1 MAQDVFKPKGAT
13 KSSQPDAGGANARTV
28 PVFGIVKDNIDP
40 TRSGRLQ
47 VYISDF
53 GGDDPDN
60 RDNWISVS
68 YMTPFFGYTQP
79 DANESG
85 YGTYKDNPSSYGMWF
100 AQPDIGT
107 QVICIFINGDVNYG
121 FWIGCVPK
129 PDALT
134 MVPAIGATDNIVPNE
149 GEAQSYG
156 GAVRLPVTNINTN
169 NEELA
174 DSSDYIN
181 AAKPVHS
188 YVAGI
193 MSQQGIIRDPVRGPI
208 SSSAQRETPSRVGW
222 GISTPG
228 RPIYEGGFDDET
240 LAQNLEDGN
249 PQSLRVVAR
258 RGGHSIVMDDGDI
271 IGRDQLIRIRTALG
285 HQILMSDDGQTL
297 MVLHSNGQ
305 SYIEL
310 GKEGTV
316 DIYSTNSINLR
327 TQGDLNLHADN
338 NVNIHATKDLNIQG
352 ENININ
358 TEKDMSV
365 RNGANYKHYT
375 LSDYTVKVDAAMSME
390 SGGDSSFVSK
400 NITYINGEKI
410 NLNTGATSTSPKEVD
425 PIPIVAHTDT
435 LFDDVKGFAACPG
448 KLLSI
453 VTRAPAHTPWA
464 NAGQGVDVKADL
476 SAGGSLPASPTPA
489 QAAVNQSSAGVA
501 GTPVSVATTVSMPA
515 TTAISGAIDKNT
527 TSAVLGTMAKNAA
540 TGPLA
545 AAAAQGAAI
554 VQQGATKV
562 AAVGAFAQSP
572 TQMMTAGVLKPG
584 SDKLVQSLVNSGAN
598 ISASMPSSL
607 FTGQKG
613 AENLTNYI
621 NNTAAQATAQV
632 TNLQK
637 AQSALTAAGA
647 ISGKESAGQLAG
659 LVMAGATTGV
669 APTLSA
675 LASGGTGALGAT
687 GLATLQSIG
696 AGNLAAS
703 VAQNVTGGLGGISK
717 ALGAMSSAPGL
728 SGLLDSAKGVAGSA
742 FSAITGSFKP
752 MTAGVPQNLTE
763 LAKKSAEQTAAS
775 SGLTGTTGTVSGIA
789 SAVSGAVTGAAA
801 GALAGV
807 LSGAGGAAGAVTG
820 AVNSLT
826 GAASALKN
834 PAAGAG
840 SLASAATA
848 LATGSLASSAS
859 SLASG
864 LSNLP
869 GGQKTVQAVVNNAT
883 GALNSLPGTA
893 AIGNLAKQA
902 SSAALNKLPL
912 PSLPPGLNSLTNL
925 ATSGLAAGAAAQLS
939 SAISALSSGGSVSI
953 KLPTVGFNTT
963 DRTGLTAQI
972 ASVFGDPKIPK
983 PNLVG
988 EVSEG
993 AKSAA
998 QKQLDKIKEEVKYVE
1013 ELNKFNERIR
1023 DARLEYYAAK
1033 RDLPQG
1039 DPGITAAREKWF
1051 ALSEAPEYIDL
1062 RKKLGLA

>member
-28 PVFGIVKDNIDP
+28 PVFGVVKDNIDP

-47 VYISDF
+47 VYITDF

-68 YMTPFFGYTQP
+68 YMTPFYGYTQP

-156 GAVRLPVTNINTN
+156 GAVKLPVTNINTN
-169 NEELA
+169 NEEMA
-174 DSSDYIN
+174 DSNDYIN
-181 AAKPVHS
+181 AAKPIHS

-222 GISTPG
+222 GVSTPG

-240 LAQNLEDGN
+240 LAQNLEDGQ

-358 TEKDMSV
+358 TEKDMNV
-365 RNGANYKHYT
+365 RNGVNYKHYT

-410 NLNTGATSTSPKEVD
+410 NLNTGATSTIPKEVD

-453 VTRAPAHTPWA
+453 TTRAPAHTPWA

-476 SAGGSLPASPTPA
+476 SAKGNLPANPTPA
-489 QAAVNQSSAGVA
+489 QAAVNQSSASVA
-501 GTPVSVATTVSMPA
+501 GTPVSVATTVSMPS
-515 TTAISGAIDKNT
+515 TTAVSGALDKNT

-545 AAAAQGAAI
+545 AATAQGAAI
-554 VQQGATKV
+554 VQQGASKV
-562 AAVGAFAQSP
+562 AAVGAFAQNP
-572 TQMMTAGVLKPG
+572 AQMVSAGVLKPG
-584 SDKLVQSLVNSGAN
+584 SDRLVQSLVNSGAN
-598 ISASMPSSL
+598 ITASMPSSL

-613 AENLTNYI
+613 AETLSNYI
-621 NNTAAQATAQV
+621 NNTTAQATAQV
-632 TNLQK
+632 ANLQK

-669 APTLSA
+669 TSTLSA
-675 LASGGTGALGAT
+675 ISSGGTGPLGAT

-752 MTAGVPQNLTE
+752 LTAGIPQNLTAI
-763 LAKKSAEQTAAS
+763 AKTAAQNTAAASEQTGNPNVVSA
-775 SGLTGTTGTVSGIA
+775 LTATS
-789 SAVSGAVTGAAA
+789 A

-807 LSGAGGAAGAVTG
+807 LTSGATSVTSAVSG
-820 AVNSLT
+820 AVNSLAG
-826 GAASALKN
+826 GAAALATSGAGTSALAT
-834 PAAGAG
+834 AARSVGQG
-840 SLASAATA
+840 GLASAAST
-848 LATGSLASSAS
+848 
-859 SLASG
+859 LASG
-864 LSNLP
+864 LGNLP
-869 GGQKTVQAVVNNAT
+869 GGQKTVQAVVNNAQ
-883 GALNSLPGTA
+883 GAINSLPGTA
-893 AIGNLAKQA
+893 GISNLVKQA
-902 SSAALNKLPL
+902 STAALNKLPL
-912 PSLPPGLNSLTNL
+912 PSLPTGLNSLTNL
-925 ATSGLAAGAAAQLS
+925 ATSGLAAGAAAQLT

-963 DRTGLTAQI
+963 DRSGLTAQI

-998 QKQLDKIKEEVKYVE
+998 QQQIDKAKEEIKYAQ
-1013 ELNKFNERIR
+1013 ELNAFLDRIR
-1023 DARLEYYAAK
+1023 AAREEFYTAK

-1039 DPGITAAREKWF
+1039 DPGIAAARDKWL
-1051 ALSEAPEYIDL
+1051 ALTEDSTYLDL

>member
-1 MAQDVFKPKGAT
+1 MAQDVFKPKGPT
-13 KSSQPDAGGANARTV
+13 KASQPDAGGANARTV
-28 PVFGIVKDNIDP
+28 PVFGVVKDNIDP

-68 YMTPFFGYTQP
+68 YMTPFYGYTQP

-169 NEELA
+169 NEEMA
-174 DSSDYIN
+174 DSNDYIN

-222 GISTPG
+222 GVSTPG
-228 RPIYEGGFDDET
+228 RPIYEGGFDDES
-240 LAQNLEDGN
+240 LAQNLEGGT

-358 TEKDMSV
+358 TEKDMNV
-365 RNGANYKHYT
+365 RNGVNYKHYT

-410 NLNTGATSTSPKEVD
+410 NLNTGATSTIPKEVD
-425 PIPIVAHTDT
+425 PIPIIAHTDT

-464 NAGQGVDVKADL
+464 NAGQGVDVKTDV
-476 SAGGSLPASPTPA
+476 SAKGNLPASPTPA
-489 QAAVNQSSAGVA
+489 QAAVNTASAAVA

-515 TTAISGAIDKNT
+515 TTAVSGALDKNT

-540 TGPLA
+540 TGPLQ

-554 VQQGATKV
+554 VQQGTQKV
-562 AAVGAFAQSP
+562 AAIGAFAQSP

-584 SDKLVQSLVNSGAN
+584 SDKLVQSLVSSGAN
-598 ISASMPSSL
+598 ITQSMPASL

-613 AENLTNYI
+613 AETLSNYI
-621 NNTAAQATAQV
+621 NNTTAQATAQV
-632 TNLQK
+632 VNLQK

-659 LVMAGATTGV
+659 IVMAGATSGV
-669 APTLSA
+669 SSTLNALTSAASNPGAA
-675 LASGGTGALGAT
+675 LASSTEALK
-687 GLATLQSIG
+687 SIG

-717 ALGAMSSAPGL
+717 ALGAMSASPGL

-752 MTAGVPQNLTE
+752 MTAGIPQNLTA
-763 LAKKSAEQTAAS
+763 LAKTAAQA
-775 SGLTGTTGTVSGIA
+775 TA
-789 SAVSGAVTGAAA
+789 SASGQT
-801 GALAGV
+801 GV
-807 LSGAGGAAGAVTG
+807 LSASSLVSSATGAVTG
-820 AVNSLT
+820 AVSSLT
-826 GAASALKN
+826 GAASALTSVGG
-834 PAAGAG
+834 AGA
-840 SLASAATA
+840 LASAASA
-848 LATGSLASSAS
+848 VASGGVASAAS

-869 GGQKTVQAVVNNAT
+869 GGQKTVQAVVNNAQ
-883 GALNSLPGTA
+883 GAINSLPGTA
-893 AIGNLAKQA
+893 AITGLVQQA
-902 SSAALNKLPL
+902 STAALNKLPL
-912 PSLPPGLNSLTNL
+912 PSLPSGLNSLTNL
-925 ATSGLAAGAAAQLS
+925 ATSGLAAGAAAQLT

-953 KLPTVGFNTT
+953 KLPTIGLNTV
-963 DRTGLTAQI
+963 DRSGITAQI

-998 QKQLDKIKEEVKYVE
+998 EQQAEKIREEVKYAQ
-1013 ELNKFNERIR
+1013 ELQVFNEKIR
-1023 DARLEYYAAK
+1023 DARLAYYTAK

-1039 DPGITAAREKWF
+1039 DPGIIAARDKWF
-1051 ALSEAPEYIDL
+1051 ALTEDAEYIDL
-1062 RKKLGLA
+1062 RKKLGIA

>member
-134 MVPAIGATDNIVPNE
+134 MVPAIGATDNIVPNQ

-156 GAVRLPVTNINTN
+156 GAVRLPVSNINTN
-169 NEELA
+169 NEEMA
-174 DSSDYIN
+174 DSNDYIN

-305 SYIEL
+305 SYVEL

-358 TEKDMSV
+358 TEKDMNV
-365 RNGANYKHYT
+365 RNGVNYKHYT

-410 NLNTGATSTSPKEVD
+410 NLNTGATSTIPKEVD

-476 SAGGSLPASPTPA
+476 SAKGNLPANPSPA
-489 QAAVNQSSAGVA
+489 QAAVNQSSAAVA

-515 TTAISGAIDKNT
+515 TTAVSGALDKNT

-562 AAVGAFAQSP
+562 AAVGAFAQTP

-598 ISASMPSSL
+598 ITQSMPASL

-613 AENLTNYI
+613 AENLSNYI
-621 NNTAAQATAQV
+621 NNTTAQATAQV
-632 TNLQK
+632 ANLQK
-637 AQSALTAAGA
+637 AQSALTASGA
-647 ISGKESAGQLAG
+647 ITGKESAGQLAG

-669 APTLSA
+669 ASTLSA
-675 LASGGTGALGAT
+675 LTSGGTGPLGST

-717 ALGAMSSAPGL
+717 ALGAMSSVPGL

-752 MTAGVPQNLTE
+752 MTAGIPQNLTE
-763 LAKKSAEQTAAS
+763 LAKKSAEQVAGA
-775 SGLTGTTGTVSGIA
+775 SGLTGTS
-789 SAVSGAVTGAAA
+789 A

-807 LSGAGGAAGAVTG
+807 LTQGASAVTG
-820 AVNSLT
+820 AASSLT
-826 GAASALKN
+826 GAASALTSGGTGV
-834 PAAGAG
+834 AALGAAAK
-840 SLASAATA
+840 SLAV
-848 LATGSLASSAS
+848 GGIASSAS

-883 GALNSLPGTA
+883 NAVNSLPGTD
-893 AIGNLAKQA
+893 AIGGLAKQA
-902 SSAALNKLPL
+902 ATAALNKLPL
-912 PSLPPGLNSLTNL
+912 PTLPSGLNALTNL
-925 ATSGLAAGAAAQLS
+925 ATSGLAAGAAAQLT

-988 EVSEG
+988 EISEG

-998 QKQLDKIKEEVKYVE
+998 QQQIDKAKEEIKTAQ
-1013 ELNKFNERIR
+1013 ELNAFLDRIR
-1023 DARLEYYAAK
+1023 AAREEFYAAK

-1039 DPGITAAREKWF
+1039 DPGIAAARDKWL
-1051 ALSEAPEYIDL
+1051 ALTEDATYIDL
-1062 RKKLGLA
+1062 RKKLGIA

>member
-1 MAQDVFKPKGAT
+1 MAQEVFKPKGPT

-53 GGDDPDN
+53 GGEDPDN

-68 YMTPFFGYTQP
+68 YMTPFYGYTQP

-134 MVPAIGATDNIVPNE
+134 MVPAIGATDNIVPNQ

-156 GAVRLPVTNINTN
+156 GALRLPVTNINTN
-169 NEELA
+169 NEEIA
-174 DSSDYIN
+174 DSNDYIN

-222 GISTPG
+222 GVSTPG
-228 RPIYEGGFDDET
+228 RPIYEGGFDDES
-240 LAQNLEDGN
+240 LAQNLESGT

-305 SYIEL
+305 SYVEL

-338 NVNIHATKDLNIQG
+338 NINIHATKDLNIQG

-358 TEKDMSV
+358 TEKDMNV
-365 RNGANYKHYT
+365 RNGVNYKHYT

-410 NLNTGATSTSPKEVD
+410 NLNTGATSTIPKEVD
-425 PIPIVAHTDT
+425 PIPIIAHTDT

-464 NAGQGVDVKADL
+464 NAGQGVDVKTDI
-476 SAGGSLPASPTPA
+476 SAKGNLPESPTPT
-489 QAAVNQSSAGVA
+489 QAAVNTASASVA
-501 GTPVSVATTVSMPA
+501 GTPVAVATTVSMPSTSA
-515 TTAISGAIDKNT
+515 VSGALDKNT

-554 VQQGATKV
+554 VQTGTQKV
-562 AAVGAFAQSP
+562 AAIGAFAQSP

-584 SDKLVQSLVNSGAN
+584 SDKLVQSLVSSGKDIAQ
-598 ISASMPSSL
+598 SLPSSI
-607 FTGQKG
+607 FAGQKG
-613 AENLTNYI
+613 AETLSNYI
-621 NNTAAQATAQV
+621 NNTTAQATAQV
-632 TNLQK
+632 VNLQK
-637 AQSALTAAGA
+637 AQTALTAAGA
-647 ISGKESAGQLAG
+647 LTGKESSGQLAG
-659 LVMAGATTGV
+659 IVMAGATSGISSTLNTLTSVVGNP
-669 APTLSA
+669 AAALTNPTEA
-675 LASGGTGALGAT
+675 LK
-687 GLATLQSIG
+687 SIG

-717 ALGAMSSAPGL
+717 ALGAMSAAPGL

-742 FSAITGSFKP
+742 FAAITGSFKP
-752 MTAGVPQNLTE
+752 MTAGIPQNLTA
-763 LAKKSAEQTAAS
+763 LAKTAALATASASAQSGIPGASSLTSTITGAAS
-775 SGLTGTTGTVSGIA
+775 SL
-789 SAVSGAVTGAAA
+789 TGAASS
-801 GALAGV
+801 LT
-807 LSGAGGAAGAVTG
+807 GAASSLTG
-820 AVNSLT
+820 ATSSLT
-826 GAASALKN
+826 GAASALTSVSGV
-834 PAAGAG
+834 AG
-840 SLASAATA
+840 LASAASA
-848 LATGSLASSAS
+848 VASGGVAGAAS

-869 GGQKTVQAVVNNAT
+869 GGQKTVQAVVNNAQ
-883 GALNSLPGTA
+883 GAINSLPGTA
-893 AIGNLAKQA
+893 GITDLVKQA
-902 SSAALNKLPL
+902 STAALNKLPL
-912 PSLPPGLNSLTNL
+912 PNIPSGLNSLTNL
-925 ATSGLAAGAAAQLS
+925 ATAGLPAGAAAQLT
-939 SAISALSSGGSVSI
+939 SAISALSSGGAVSI
-953 KLPTVGFNTT
+953 KLPTVGLNTV
-963 DRTGLTAQI
+963 DRSGITSQI
-972 ASVFGDPKIPK
+972 TSVFGDPKIPK

-998 QKQLDKIKEEVKYVE
+998 EQQAEKIREEVKYAQ
-1013 ELNKFNERIR
+1013 ELQVFNEKIR
-1023 DARLEYYAAK
+1023 DARLAFYTAK

-1039 DPGITAAREKWF
+1039 DPGIIAARDKWF
-1051 ALSEAPEYIDL
+1051 ALTEDAQYIDL
-1062 RKKLGLA
+1062 KKKLGIA